1 MRMTLQHRRGM
12 IAMAAVLGGACS
24 SMAQCTQYA
33 ECTTYANSGV
43 LTADMCGTIRDLGL
57 YGSQNITIVCP
68 VFCNAC
74 PSTTTVGDTLAPTT
88 APSAAPTTVADAA
101 LTASV
106 NTRGARLRCQVDTN
120 LRGQSQ
126 DTQRGPLFPDLAS
139 MASMT
144 LRACISMCADPQTVS
159 LQTWVFVPSA

>member
-12 IAMAAVLGGACS
+12 IVMAAVLGGACS
-24 SMAQCTQYA
+24 SMAQCTEYA
-33 ECTTYANSGV
+33 ECTTYANLGV
-43 LTADMCGTIRDLGL
+43 LTADMCGTIQDLGPP

-74 PSTTTVGDTLAPTT
+74 PSTTT
-88 APSAAPTTVADAA
+88 AAPTTVADAA
-101 LTASV
+101 FTASV